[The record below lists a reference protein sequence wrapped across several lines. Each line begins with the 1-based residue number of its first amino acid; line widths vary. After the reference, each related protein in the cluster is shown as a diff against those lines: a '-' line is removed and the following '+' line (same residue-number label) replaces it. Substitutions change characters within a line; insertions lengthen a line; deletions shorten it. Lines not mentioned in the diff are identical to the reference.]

1 MNYIYEFCVWT
12 MKLYCILLI
21 LNFCGLSWFYCGI
34 CTYVGKCRH
43 WLYVSISFSF
53 SLIYRSTLSKK
64 KKRKKRKKVGFGIAT
79 TVTTICQLCDMVYI
93 FYCMILI
100 FTKVIF
106 KDMLITVHDKIYFSH
121 FDYRYCYINVYFIY
135 LLFVF
140 LDLNSW
146 TNIPLQ

>member
-1 MNYIYEFCVWT
+1 MNYIYEFCLWT

-34 CTYVGKCRH
+34 CTYVGKCRY

-64 KKRKKRKKVGFGIAT
+64 KKRKRKKVGFGIAT
-79 TVTTICQLCDMVYI
+79 TVCQLCDMVYI

-106 KDMLITVHDKIYFSH
+106 RDMLITDFTVHDQIYSSH
-121 FDYRYCYINVYFIY
+121 FDYRYCNMNVDELKRSIFFISFSYY
-135 LLFVF
+135 LFF
-140 LDLNSW
+140 Y
-146 TNIPLQ
+146 T